1 MSLQNTLAK
10 FGYPD
15 SLISENEHWYTLL
28 RLEQITF
35 SSMILI
41 CKNKK
46 NSSFSKLIKS
56 EQTEMF
62 RAIQHIE
69 KVALSKIGCDRIN
82 YLALMMV
89 DPFVHYHVLPRYK
102 NPKIFKDI
110 EFIDPGYPG
119 VPDLTYKT
127 SLTETEFSKLVAYLK
142 GLFFGT

>member
-102 NPKIFKDI
+102 NPKIL
-110 EFIDPGYPG
+110 YC
-119 VPDLTYKT
+119 YK
-127 SLTETEFSKLVAYLK
+127 SLVL
-142 GLFFGT
+142 